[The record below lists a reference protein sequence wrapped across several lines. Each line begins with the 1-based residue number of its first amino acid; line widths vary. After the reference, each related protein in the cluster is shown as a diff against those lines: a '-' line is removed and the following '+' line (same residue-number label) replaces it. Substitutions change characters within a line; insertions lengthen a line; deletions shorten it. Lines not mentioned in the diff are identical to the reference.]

1 MRNLAPKTT
10 VAERM
15 KLVLSHP
22 LARNPTSIAGDLQPL
37 VNLTLASL
45 LLIVCVEWIARGS
58 LHDVGTFLA
67 SPVRPGITT
76 VVAILLS
83 LLALD
88 AVFGRQYQSLL
99 VAGPVL
105 LVTAF
110 VSHQKQLYLSDP
122 LYPSDLLFG
131 RQIVQLMP
139 AMLKAQPLTAVALAL
154 GMIVAGAGAIH
165 LWGFVRQCTPVLSM
179 RARLVRLALAAPLLT
194 GLASLMEYSDNSWV
208 RDRLNIIP
216 MMWDQKENYRHNGFL
231 MAFAFNIPMANVSA
245 PAGYGENTIADI
257 ASDGSA
263 FAVNHSQWPDV
274 IMIMSESLWD
284 PTRLSNVSLSRDPMP
299 NIRSRQS
306 GHIFSPEFGGMTAN
320 VEFEALTG
328 FSNAF
333 LPYGSIPYQQYVRQ
347 PVPSLATFFRAEGYS
362 AIAMHPFQDWFWNR
376 REVYKSFGFEEFRS
390 EETLPAMEKRGMF
403 ASDEALTSEIMQMV
417 DAAEKPLFLFAVT
430 LQGHGPYEPNRY
442 RQNTVSVD
450 GSLSDGAAEA
460 LSTYAQGVSE
470 ADDSFARL
478 IDWAKNRERETVI
491 VLFGDHLPPLGQV
504 YVESGHM
511 PGMVATRRAPLDTM
525 RKEHETPLVVWSSKT
540 GLHNRIGT
548 ISPALLPYHVLK
560 TAGFADPFYTGVL
573 GKVQASYSV
582 IDRHML
588 VEKDGSAV
596 PDWATGTGAVPSAIN
611 EYRQLQFD
619 MMFGKQFSK
628 DRFFPGFAW
637 INPAQPSS

>member
-1 MRNLAPKTT
+1 MPRTT

-15 KLVLSHP
+15 KLVLSKPLTRNPNRVAGDVHP
-22 LARNPTSIAGDLQPL
+22 LL
-37 VNLTLASL
+37 NLTLAAL
-45 LLIVCVEWIARGS
+45 LLIVCMEWIARGS

-67 SPVRPGITT
+67 SPARPGFTT
-76 VVAILLS
+76 LAAVVLCLM
-83 LLALD
+83 ALD
-88 AVFGRQYQSLL
+88 ALFGRHYQSLL
-99 VAGPVL
+99 IAAPLL

-110 VSHQKQLYLSDP
+110 MSHQKQLYLSDP

-131 RQIVQLMP
+131 RQILQLLP
-139 AMLKAQPLTAVALAL
+139 AMLKAQPFTALAL
-154 GMIVAGAGAIH
+154 VIGLVLAVAAGVMM
-165 LWGFVRQCTPVLSM
+165 WRFVRSHTPVM
-179 RARLVRLALAAPLLT
+179 PFKARIWRLTLAVPLLA
-194 GLASLMEYSDNSWV
+194 GLGSLMEYSKHSWV

-231 MAFAFNIPMANVSA
+231 MAFAFNIPMANVTA

-263 FAVNHSQWPDV
+263 FAVNHSTRPDV

-284 PTRLSNVSLSRDPMP
+284 PTRLSNVSFSQDPMP
-299 NIRSRQS
+299 TIRSRQS
-306 GHIFSPEFGGMTAN
+306 GHVFSPEFGGMTAN

-347 PVPSLATFFRAEGYS
+347 PVPSLATFFRGEGYS
-362 AIAMHPFQDWFWNR
+362 AMAMHPFQYWFWNR

-390 EETLPAMEKRGMF
+390 EETLPPMEKRGIF
-403 ASDEALTSEIMQMV
+403 ASDEALTSEIMQAV
-417 DAAEKPLFLFAVT
+417 DAANNPLFLFAVT

-442 RQNTVSVD
+442 VNNSVSIN
-450 GSLSDGAAEA
+450 GPLSNSATEA
-460 LSTYAQGVSE
+460 LTTYAQGVAE
-470 ADDSFARL
+470 ADESFARL
-478 IDWAKNRERETVI
+478 IDWAKKRERDTVI

-504 YVESGHM
+504 YVESGYM
-511 PGMVATRRAPLDTM
+511 PGMVATRRAPLETM
-525 RKEHETPLVVWSSKT
+525 RQEHETPLVVWSSKT

-560 TAGFADPFYTGVL
+560 TAGFDDPFYTGIL
-573 GKVQASYSV
+573 GKVQSSYSV

-596 PDWATGTGAVPSAIN
+596 PDWATAPVEIPSAVN

-619 MMFGKQFSK
+619 MMFGKQFGK
-628 DRFFPGFAW
+628 ERFFPGFSW
-637 INPAQPSS
+637 INAAQPSS

>member
-1 MRNLAPKTT
+1 
-10 VAERM
+10 M
-15 KLVLSHP
+15 KLVLSNRST
-22 LARNPTSIAGDLQPL
+22 RNLSHIAIDFIPL
-37 VNLTLASL
+37 VNLALSAL
-45 LLIVCVEWIARGS
+45 LLVVCVEWIARGS
-58 LHDVGTFLA
+58 LHDLGTFLT

-76 VVAILLS
+76 LFAIVLS

-99 VAGPVL
+99 IATPVL
-105 LVTAF
+105 LITAF
-110 VSHQKQLYLSDP
+110 MSHQKQLYLSDP

-131 RQIVQLMP
+131 RQILQLMP
-139 AMLKAQPLTAVALAL
+139 AMLKAQPWTALAVALGLSAAAASA
-154 GMIVAGAGAIH
+154 VF
-165 LWGFVRQCTPVLSM
+165 LWRFVRRHSPVLTPKS
-179 RARLVRLALAAPLLT
+179 RILRLALAAPLLT
-194 GLASLMEYSDNSWV
+194 GLGSLMEYSHHSWL

-245 PAGYGENTIADI
+245 PEGYSENTIADI
-257 ASDGSA
+257 VSDRSA
-263 FAVNHSQWPDV
+263 FTVNHSTFPDV
-274 IMIMSESLWD
+274 VMIMSESLWD
-284 PTRLSNVSLSRDPMP
+284 PTRLSSVQFSRDPMP

-306 GHIFSPEFGGMTAN
+306 GHVFSPEFGGMTAN

-333 LPYGSIPYQQYVRQ
+333 LPYGSIPYQQYIRQ
-347 PVPSLATFFRAEGYS
+347 PVPSLATFFRAEGYA
-362 AIAMHPFQDWFWNR
+362 AIAIHPFQDWFWNR

-403 ASDEALTSEIMQMV
+403 ASDAALTSEIMQAL
-417 DAAEKPLFLFAVT
+417 DAAKKPTFLFAVT

-442 RQNTVSVD
+442 DQNTVD
-450 GSLSDGAAEA
+450 LSGPLSENAAQA

-470 ADDSFARL
+470 ADDNFARL
-478 IDWAKNRERETVI
+478 IEWAKNRQRDTVI
-491 VLFGDHLPPLGQV
+491 VLFGDHLPPLGHV

-525 RKEHETPLVVWSSKT
+525 KKEHETPLVLWSSKT

-560 TAGFADPFYTGVL
+560 TAGFGDPFYTGIL
-573 GKVQASYSV
+573 GNVQASYSV
-582 IDRHML
+582 VDRHML
-588 VEKDGSAV
+588 VEKNGSAV
-596 PDWATGTGAVPSAIN
+596 PDWATAPLAIPTVIN

-619 MMFGKQFSK
+619 MMFGRQFGRE
-628 DRFFPGFAW
+628 RFFPGFSWVNAD
-637 INPAQPSS
+637 QPST